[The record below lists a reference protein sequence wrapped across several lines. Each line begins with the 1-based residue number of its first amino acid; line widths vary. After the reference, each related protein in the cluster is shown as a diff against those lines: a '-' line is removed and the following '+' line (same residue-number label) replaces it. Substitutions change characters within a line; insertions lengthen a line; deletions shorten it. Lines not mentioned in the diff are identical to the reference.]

1 MMTAHTNGKHRFQ
14 QAAEAQ
20 RPLVARPSPDAAPRW
35 SEVVEHW
42 VGEHPVACVAAAV
55 LAGATL
61 GWLIKRR

>member
-1 MMTAHTNGKHRFQ
+1 MMKAHPNGKHRFPQ
-14 QAAEAQ
+14 PPPSRRSTRPAQPHSRQRWVEA
-20 RPLVARPSPDAAPRW
+20 
-35 SEVVEHW
+35 VEHW